1 MVKRS
6 LLYTCLLLAAT
17 ACHADVRIPG
27 QPYTPP
33 HRPTPP
39 PKYITHRIRFEGVK
53 TFAKTYRFFVTDGKH
68 PQPNSFHVALDNGGE
83 FSGKDASRQ
92 VTEFYLCAIPRSLPM
107 KKDGQPFDEY
117 FSREKP
123 KPGTLYSRPFP
134 IRQTVDAG
142 EAETD
147 TYLTRYKVLLRDIPA
162 AKRTENG
169 KKITTPAEKRLEL
182 ALVSNA
188 WVLETGYLFGVP
200 ALALMGLMLRL
211 RSSSG
216 IADAG

>member
-1 MVKRS
+1 MKCS
-6 LLYTCLLLAAT
+6 LLCVCLFLAAT
-17 ACHADVRIPG
+17 ACHADIREPG
-27 QPYTPP
+27 QPYVP
-33 HRPTPP
+33 HRRPTPPP

-53 TFAKTYRFFVTDGKH
+53 TFAKAYRFFVTNGAY
-68 PQPNSFHVALDNGGE
+68 PQATRSFAPLDSAGE
-83 FSGKDASRQ
+83 FNVKNAPRQ
-92 VTEFYLCAIPRSLPM
+92 ESELFLCALPRSLPM

-123 KPGTLYSRPFP
+123 KPGTLYSKPFP
-134 IRQTVDAG
+134 IYQTKPEG

-162 AKRTENG
+162 TTRTENG
-169 KKITTPAEKRLEL
+169 KKITTPAAKRLEL
-182 ALVSNA
+182 ALVSSA